1 MSNQDLN
8 KEIVSF
14 MQEMRTNFSEVKAEL
29 GEIKTDVAGLKTD
42 MAGLKTDVAGLKK
55 DVAGLKTDVAG
66 LKNDVTVLKA
76 DVAELKN
83 DIAVLKVDVSELKE
97 DVAELKGKVDKLEAD
112 VAGNKKDIA
121 SLYVLN
127 EKLSDSLEE
136 FKAYTYQQFEY
147 VRHDI
152 HLLTVSH
159 NQLADKVRLNTEAI
173 DDMLAD
179 MQLMRSEHEGIK
191 YQIKKTQ
198 REASSRIADVSHF
211 AYSLDEKISILADEI
226 KPDKH

>member
-42 MAGLKTDVAGLKK
+42 
-55 DVAGLKTDVAG
+55 VAGLKTDVAG

-76 DVAELKN
+76 DAAELKN

-97 DVAELKGKVDKLEAD
+97 DVAEHKGKVDKLEAD

-179 MQLMRSEHEGIK
+179 MQLMRSEHESIK

>member
-42 MAGLKTDVAGLKK
+42 
-55 DVAGLKTDVAG
+55 VAGLKTDVAG

-76 DVAELKN
+76 DAAELKN

>member
-14 MQEMRTNFSEVKAEL
+14 IQEMRTNFSEVKAEL

-42 MAGLKTDVAGLKK
+42 VT
-55 DVAGLKTDVAG
+55 GLKTDVAG
-66 LKNDVTVLKA
+66 LKNDATVLKA

-173 DDMLAD
+173 YDMLAD

>member
-29 GEIKTDVAGLKTD
+29 GEIKTDVTGLKTD
-42 MAGLKTDVAGLKK
+42 VAGLKTDVAGLKK
-55 DVAGLKTDVAG
+55 DVAGLKTDVVG

-179 MQLMRSEHEGIK
+179 MQLMRSEHESIK

>member
-42 MAGLKTDVAGLKK
+42 VAGLKK

-76 DVAELKN
+76 DIAELKN

-97 DVAELKGKVDKLEAD
+97 DVAELNGKVDKLEAD

>member
-1 MSNQDLN
+1 MSDQDLN

-29 GEIKTDVAGLKTD
+29 GEIRADVAELKSD
-42 MAGLKTDVAGLKK
+42 VAVLKTDVTGLKK
-55 DVAGLKTDVAG
+55 
-66 LKNDVTVLKA
+66 DVTVLKA

-83 DIAVLKVDVSELKE
+83 DVAVLKVEVSELKE
-97 DVAELKGKVDKLEAD
+97 DVAELKGKVDKLETD

-121 SLYVLN
+121 SLYVLS
-127 EKLSDSLEE
+127 EKLNDSLEE

-173 DDMLAD
+173 DDMLTD
-179 MQLMRSEHEGIK
+179 MQLMRSEHESIK

>member
-42 MAGLKTDVAGLKK
+42 VT
-55 DVAGLKTDVAG
+55 GLKTDVAG

-97 DVAELKGKVDKLEAD
+97 DVADLKSKVDKLEAD

-159 NQLADKVRLNTEAI
+159 NPLAGKVRLNTEAI

-179 MQLMRSEHEGIK
+179 MQLMRSEHESIK

>member
-14 MQEMRTNFSEVKAEL
+14 MQEMRTNFSEVKTEL
-29 GEIKTDVAGLKTD
+29 GEIKTDV
-42 MAGLKTDVAGLKK
+42 AGLKTDVAGLKK

-97 DVAELKGKVDKLEAD
+97 DVAELNGKVDKLEAD

-127 EKLSDSLEE
+127 EKLSESLEE
-136 FKAYTYQQFEY
+136 FKDYTYQQFEY

>member
-29 GEIKTDVAGLKTD
+29 GEIKTDVAGLKT
-42 MAGLKTDVAGLKK
+42 

-136 FKAYTYQQFEY
+136 FKDYTYQQFEY

-152 HLLTVSH
+152 HLLMVSH

-198 REASSRIADVSHF
+198 REASSRIAYVSHF

>member
-29 GEIKTDVAGLKTD
+29 GEIKTDVAGLKTNV
-42 MAGLKTDVAGLKK
+42 AGLKTDVT
-55 DVAGLKTDVAG
+55 GLKTDVAG

-97 DVAELKGKVDKLEAD
+97 DVAELNGKVDKLEAD

-179 MQLMRSEHEGIK
+179 MQLMRSEHESIK

>member
-29 GEIKTDVAGLKTD
+29 GEIKTDVAGLKT
-42 MAGLKTDVAGLKK
+42 

-127 EKLSDSLEE
+127 EKLCDSLEE

-173 DDMLAD
+173 YDMLAD

>member
-1 MSNQDLN
+1 MSDQDLN
-8 KEIVSF
+8 KELVSF

-29 GEIKTDVAGLKTD
+29 GEIRADVAELKSD
-42 MAGLKTDVAGLKK
+42 VAVLKTDVTGLKK
-55 DVAGLKTDVAG
+55 
-66 LKNDVTVLKA
+66 DVTVLKA

-83 DIAVLKVDVSELKE
+83 DVAVLKVEVSELKE
-97 DVAELKGKVDKLEAD
+97 DVAELKGKVDKLETD

-121 SLYVLN
+121 SLYVLS
-127 EKLSDSLEE
+127 EKLNDSLEE

-173 DDMLAD
+173 DDMLSD
-179 MQLMRSEHEGIK
+179 MQLMRSEHESIK

-226 KPDKH
+226 KPDKD

>member
-29 GEIKTDVAGLKTD
+29 GEIKTDVAGLKT
-42 MAGLKTDVAGLKK
+42 

-97 DVAELKGKVDKLEAD
+97 DVTELKGKVDKLEND

-127 EKLSDSLEE
+127 EKLSNSLEE

>member
-29 GEIKTDVAGLKTD
+29 GEIKTDVV
-42 MAGLKTDVAGLKK
+42 GLKTDVAGLKK

-97 DVAELKGKVDKLEAD
+97 DVTELKGKVDKLEND

-121 SLYVLN
+121 SIYVLN

-147 VRHDI
+147 IRHDI

-226 KPDKH
+226 KLDKH

>member
-29 GEIKTDVAGLKTD
+29 GEIKTDVAGLKT
-42 MAGLKTDVAGLKK
+42 

-173 DDMLAD
+173 DDMLTD
-179 MQLMRSEHEGIK
+179 MQLMRSEHESIK

-211 AYSLDEKISILADEI
+211 AYSLDEKISILADES
-226 KPDKH
+226 KPAKH

>member
-29 GEIKTDVAGLKTD
+29 GEIKTDVAGLKTNV
-42 MAGLKTDVAGLKK
+42 AGLKTDVT
-55 DVAGLKTDVAG
+55 GLKTDVAG

-97 DVAELKGKVDKLEAD
+97 DVAELKGKVDKLEND
-112 VAGNKKDIA
+112 VADNKKDIA

-173 DDMLAD
+173 DDMLTD
-179 MQLMRSEHEGIK
+179 MQLMRSEHESIK

>member
-29 GEIKTDVAGLKTD
+29 GEIKTDVAGLKTNV
-42 MAGLKTDVAGLKK
+42 AGLKT

-97 DVAELKGKVDKLEAD
+97 DVAELKGKVDKLEND
-112 VAGNKKDIA
+112 VADNKKDIA

-173 DDMLAD
+173 DDMLTD
-179 MQLMRSEHEGIK
+179 MQLMRSEHESIK

>member
-8 KEIVSF
+8 KELVSF

-29 GEIKTDVAGLKTD
+29 GEIRADVAELKSD
-42 MAGLKTDVAGLKK
+42 VAVLKTDVTGLKK
-55 DVAGLKTDVAG
+55 
-66 LKNDVTVLKA
+66 DVTVLKA

-83 DIAVLKVDVSELKE
+83 GVAVLKVEVSELKE
-97 DVAELKGKVDKLEAD
+97 DVAELKGKVDKLETD

-121 SLYVLN
+121 SLYVLS
-127 EKLSDSLEE
+127 EKLNDSLEE

-159 NQLADKVRLNTEAI
+159 NQLTDKVRLNTEAI

-179 MQLMRSEHEGIK
+179 MQLMRSEHESIK

-226 KPDKH
+226 KPDKD

>member
-14 MQEMRTNFSEVKAEL
+14 MHEMRTNFSEVKAEL
-29 GEIKTDVAGLKTD
+29 GEIKTDVAGLKT
-42 MAGLKTDVAGLKK
+42 

-179 MQLMRSEHEGIK
+179 MQLMRSEHESIK

>member
-42 MAGLKTDVAGLKK
+42 VAGLKT

-97 DVAELKGKVDKLEAD
+97 DVAELNGKVDKLEAD

-179 MQLMRSEHEGIK
+179 MQLMRSEHESIK

>member
-42 MAGLKTDVAGLKK
+42 
-55 DVAGLKTDVAG
+55 VAGLKTDVAG

-76 DVAELKN
+76 DAAELKN

-173 DDMLAD
+173 YDMLAD

>member
-42 MAGLKTDVAGLKK
+42 
-55 DVAGLKTDVAG
+55 VAGLKTDVAG

-76 DVAELKN
+76 DVTELKN

-136 FKAYTYQQFEY
+136 FKDYTYQQFEY

-152 HLLTVSH
+152 HLLMVSH

>member
-29 GEIKTDVAGLKTD
+29 GEIKTDVAGLKT
-42 MAGLKTDVAGLKK
+42 

-97 DVAELKGKVDKLEAD
+97 DVAELKGKVDKLEND

-127 EKLSDSLEE
+127 EKLSESLEE

-152 HLLTVSH
+152 HLLMVSH

>member
-29 GEIKTDVAGLKTD
+29 GEIKTDVAE
-42 MAGLKTDVAGLKK
+42 LKTDVAELKK

-83 DIAVLKVDVSELKE
+83 NIAVLKVDVSELKE

-121 SLYVLN
+121 SLYMLN

-179 MQLMRSEHEGIK
+179 MQLMRSEHERIK

>member
-42 MAGLKTDVAGLKK
+42 
-55 DVAGLKTDVAG
+55 VAGLKTDVAG

-83 DIAVLKVDVSELKE
+83 NIAVLKVDVSELKE

-127 EKLSDSLEE
+127 EKLSESLEE
-136 FKAYTYQQFEY
+136 FKDYTYQQFEY

-152 HLLTVSH
+152 HLLMVSH

>member
-42 MAGLKTDVAGLKK
+42 VAGLKT

-97 DVAELKGKVDKLEAD
+97 DVAELNGKVDKLEAD

-179 MQLMRSEHEGIK
+179 MQLMRSEHESIK

-198 REASSRIADVSHF
+198 HEASSRIADVSHF

>member
-29 GEIKTDVAGLKTD
+29 GKIKADVAGLKT
-42 MAGLKTDVAGLKK
+42 

-173 DDMLAD
+173 YDMLAD

>member
-8 KEIVSF
+8 KEVVSF

-42 MAGLKTDVAGLKK
+42 VAGLKT

-136 FKAYTYQQFEY
+136 FKDYTYQQFEY

-152 HLLTVSH
+152 HLLMVSH

-198 REASSRIADVSHF
+198 REASSRIAYVSHF

>member
-29 GEIKTDVAGLKTD
+29 GEIKTDVAGLKT
-42 MAGLKTDVAGLKK
+42 

-97 DVAELKGKVDKLEAD
+97 DVAELKGKVDKLEND
-112 VAGNKKDIA
+112 VADNKKDIA

-173 DDMLAD
+173 DDMLTD
-179 MQLMRSEHEGIK
+179 MQLMRSEHESIK

>member
-29 GEIKTDVAGLKTD
+29 GEI
-42 MAGLKTDVAGLKK
+42 KTDVAGLKK

-97 DVAELKGKVDKLEAD
+97 DVAELNGKVDKLEAD

-179 MQLMRSEHEGIK
+179 MQLMRSEHESIK

>member
-42 MAGLKTDVAGLKK
+42 
-55 DVAGLKTDVAG
+55 VAGLKTDAAG

-173 DDMLAD
+173 DDMLTD
-179 MQLMRSEHEGIK
+179 MQLMRSEHESIK

>member
-29 GEIKTDVAGLKTD
+29 GEIKTDVAGLKT
-42 MAGLKTDVAGLKK
+42 

-159 NQLADKVRLNTEAI
+159 NHLADKVRLNTEAI

-179 MQLMRSEHEGIK
+179 MQLMRSEHESIK

>member
-1 MSNQDLN
+1 MSDQDLN

-29 GEIKTDVAGLKTD
+29 GEIRADVAELKSD
-42 MAGLKTDVAGLKK
+42 VAVLKTDVTGLKK
-55 DVAGLKTDVAG
+55 
-66 LKNDVTVLKA
+66 DVTVLKA

-83 DIAVLKVDVSELKE
+83 DVAVLKVEVSELKE
-97 DVAELKGKVDKLEAD
+97 DVAELKGKVDKLETD

-121 SLYVLN
+121 SLYVLS

-173 DDMLAD
+173 DDMLSD
-179 MQLMRSEHEGIK
+179 MQLMRSEHESIK

-198 REASSRIADVSHF
+198 REASNRIADVSHF

>member
-8 KEIVSF
+8 KELVSF

-29 GEIKTDVAGLKTD
+29 GEIRADVAELKSD
-42 MAGLKTDVAGLKK
+42 VAVLKTDVTGLKK
-55 DVAGLKTDVAG
+55 
-66 LKNDVTVLKA
+66 DVTVLKA

-83 DIAVLKVDVSELKE
+83 DVAVLKVEVSELKE
-97 DVAELKGKVDKLEAD
+97 DVAELKGKVDKLETD

-121 SLYVLN
+121 SLYVLS
-127 EKLSDSLEE
+127 EKLNDSLEE

-159 NQLADKVRLNTEAI
+159 NQLTDKVRLNTEAI

-179 MQLMRSEHEGIK
+179 MQLMRSEHESIK

-226 KPDKH
+226 KPDKD

>member
-29 GEIKTDVAGLKTD
+29 GEIKTDV
-42 MAGLKTDVAGLKK
+42 AGLKTDVAGLKK

-97 DVAELKGKVDKLEAD
+97 DVAELKGKADKLEAD

-179 MQLMRSEHEGIK
+179 MQLMRSEHESIK

-198 REASSRIADVSHF
+198 REASSRIAEVSHF

>member
-29 GEIKTDVAGLKTD
+29 GEI
-42 MAGLKTDVAGLKK
+42 KTDVAGLKK

-127 EKLSDSLEE
+127 KKLSDSLEE

-179 MQLMRSEHEGIK
+179 MQLMRSEHESIK

>member
-42 MAGLKTDVAGLKK
+42 
-55 DVAGLKTDVAG
+55 VAGLKTDVAG

-83 DIAVLKVDVSELKE
+83 NIAVLKVDISELKE
-97 DVAELKGKVDKLEAD
+97 DVAELKGKVDKLEAA

-127 EKLSDSLEE
+127 EKLSESLEE
-136 FKAYTYQQFEY
+136 FKDYTYQQFEY

-173 DDMLAD
+173 DDMLTD
-179 MQLMRSEHEGIK
+179 MQLMRSEHESIK

>member
-29 GEIKTDVAGLKTD
+29 GEIKTDVAE
-42 MAGLKTDVAGLKK
+42 LKTDVAELKK

-83 DIAVLKVDVSELKE
+83 NIAVLKVDVSELKE

-127 EKLSDSLEE
+127 EKLSVSLEE

-179 MQLMRSEHEGIK
+179 MQLMRSEHESIK

>member
-29 GEIKTDVAGLKTD
+29 GEIKTDVAE
-42 MAGLKTDVAGLKK
+42 LKTDVAELKK

-83 DIAVLKVDVSELKE
+83 NIAVLKVDVSELKE

-121 SLYVLN
+121 SLYMLN

-179 MQLMRSEHEGIK
+179 MQLMRSEHESIK